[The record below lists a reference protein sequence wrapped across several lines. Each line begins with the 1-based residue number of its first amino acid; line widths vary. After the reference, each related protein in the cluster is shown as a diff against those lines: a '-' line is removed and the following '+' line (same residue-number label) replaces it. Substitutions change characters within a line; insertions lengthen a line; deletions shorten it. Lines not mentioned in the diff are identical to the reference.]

1 MYIGCFL
8 LGLIAGYFIQQIQ
21 TRKVQKELTKTK
33 TELTKKIV
41 ESYGKVAE
49 LEDTIKLLK
58 SKLT

>member
-8 LGLIAGYFIQQIQ
+8 FGLIAGYFIQRIQ
-21 TRKVQKELTKTK
+21 TKKVQKELTKTK

>member
-8 LGLIAGYFIQQIQ
+8 LGLIAGYFIQRIQ
-21 TRKVQKELTKTK
+21 TKKVQKELTKTK
-33 TELTKKIV
+33 TELTKRIV

>member
-8 LGLIAGYFIQQIQ
+8 LGLIIGYFIQRIQ
-21 TRKVQKELTKTK
+21 TKKVQKELTKTK